1 MDWEAGW
8 ETRRLSIRYRISECV
23 LVHSVDSTE
32 GACRGTA
39 FSHCPAVHR
48 DAKLILRL
56 SSLIRHAVHVRGE
69 VFSAAKHSLHIT
81 SVFCSP
87 RRLVALCWA

>member
-8 ETRRLSIRYRISECV
+8 ETRRLSIRYRISECI
-23 LVHSVDSTE
+23 LVHSVASTE

-39 FSHCPAVHR
+39 FSHCPAAHR

-56 SSLIRHAVHVRGE
+56 SSLIRHAVHVRGGGE
-69 VFSAAKHSLHIT
+69 AFFAHHFCFLFSSSIGNFVLSLI
-81 SVFCSP
+81 
-87 RRLVALCWA
+87 

>member
-8 ETRRLSIRYRISECV
+8 ETRRLSIRYRISEYV
-23 LVHSVDSTE
+23 LLHSVDSTE

-39 FSHCPAVHR
+39 FLDCPAAHR

-56 SSLIRHAVHVRGE
+56 SSWIRHAIHV
-69 VFSAAKHSLHIT
+69 
-81 SVFCSP
+81 
-87 RRLVALCWA
+87 